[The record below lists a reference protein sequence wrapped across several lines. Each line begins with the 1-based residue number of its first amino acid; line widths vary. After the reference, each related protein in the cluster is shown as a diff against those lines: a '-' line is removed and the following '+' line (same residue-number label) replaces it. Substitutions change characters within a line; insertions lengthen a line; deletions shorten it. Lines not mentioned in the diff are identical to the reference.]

1 MQVNMM
7 PQILRN
13 LRSFV
18 PDLPNL
24 EICILGG
31 TGFVG
36 KWLVNSLLHMSEE
49 EDFRLTLHIVTRNV
63 KQSKGIFPVRFQEQI
78 NWIEHDLNVRTL
90 KKLPNV
96 DFFVNGPTPSVVDN
110 SFESQESL
118 FRVTLNGVLSIKE
131 SIQKSKVAPRVVNL
145 SSGAVYEKAKSIDS
159 PRYEHDHI
167 VKNTSDFYIRAKIE
181 SENIL
186 QSMSQK
192 REISVLNLRLFA
204 LYGPYLPVDK
214 HFAIGNFIRDALTG
228 KKLSIKGNPKT
239 KRSYLHGADL
249 ATAIIKGLFSDFQG
263 ALNIGSKSP
272 ISMEELAT
280 TINLSCGG
288 GGVECLG
295 MNLEPNYYYPSVSLS
310 EEILGPYELTPFEEG
325 LREWKIWLIKSGRG
339 IYKGN

>member
-18 PDLPNL
+18 PDLPKL

-78 NWIEHDLNVRTL
+78 NWIEHDLNREPIQN
-90 KKLPNV
+90 LPIV
-96 DFFVNGPTPSVVDN
+96 DYYVHGPTPSVVDN
-110 SFESQESL
+110 SVESQEYL
-118 FRVTLNGVLSIKE
+118 LRVTMNGVLSIKKSLE
-131 SIQKSKVAPRVVNL
+131 SSEIFPRVVNL
-145 SSGAVYEKAKSIDS
+145 SSGAVYKKEKSIDS
-159 PRYEHDHI
+159 PHCEQDQI
-167 VKNTSDFYIRAKIE
+167 LQNTSDFYAKAKVE
-181 SENIL
+181 SEL
-186 QSMSQK
+186 AFQSMSEK
-192 REISVLNLRLFA
+192 GEISVLNLRLFA
-204 LYGPYLPVDK
+204 LYGQYLPVDQ

-249 ATAIIKGLFSDFQG
+249 ATAIIRGLFSDFQG
-263 ALNIGSKSP
+263 ALNIGGKSP
-272 ISMEELAT
+272 ISMEDLAT

-295 MNLEPNYYYPSVSLS
+295 MKLEPNFYYPCVSLS

-325 LREWKIWLIKSGRG
+325 LREWKLWLIESGRG
-339 IYKGN
+339 VYKGN